1 MSGADNPSLVEAQ
14 LLALVEARAPAEGAA
29 WLRDTAAAIA
39 RGQAD
44 VRVAF
49 PSVSRRVGRGG
60 LGAPAD
66 ARLALELAGEPCAV
80 SLAAWRIDDAARA
93 VLLTAATRRDPAAAS
108 ESMAVAR
115 DLYERGDARERTGVL
130 RALSVLAHIG
140 RGAASPDD
148 GVVAV
153 LDAVR
158 TSQGEIFEAAI
169 CDSAFAGAF
178 LPEHEYRKAVL
189 KAVFIGLSIVRI
201 ARLDQRADAELT
213 SSLLDLVTER
223 EAASRTIAP
232 ELWPVIALHPP
243 PGLAA
248 KLLGYLEHPAADHRA
263 AAAIALGRLVRA
275 GDARLTSFLADRA
288 GREPAP
294 AVRDALARALA

>member
-1 MSGADNPSLVEAQ
+1 MSDADDRSLVEAQ
-14 LLALVEARAPAEGAA
+14 LLALVQARAPADGAA
-29 WLRDTAAAIA
+29 WLGETAAAIA
-39 RGQAD
+39 RGQVD

-60 LGAPAD
+60 LGAPHGAE
-66 ARLALELAGEPCAV
+66 LALELAGEACVVP
-80 SLAAWRIDDAARA
+80 LAAWRVDDAART
-93 VLLTAATRRDPAAAS
+93 VLLAAASRRDPAAPS
-108 ESMAVAR
+108 ESMALAR

-130 RALSVLAHIG
+130 RALSVIADLG

-169 CDSAFAGAF
+169 CDSAFAGVF

-189 KAVFIGLSIVRI
+189 KAVFIGLSIVRV
-201 ARLDQRADAELT
+201 ARLEQRADAQLA

-248 KLLGYLEHPAADHRA
+248 KLLGYLEHPAAEHRA
-263 AAAIALGRLVRA
+263 AAAVALGRLVRA
-275 GDARLTSFLADRA
+275 GDGRLTSFLADRA
-288 GREPAP
+288 RREPAP
-294 AVRDALARALA
+294 GVRAALERALA